1 MQVQV
6 QVQAQAQVQVQLQ
19 VQVLKAREA
28 AAVKVLDTLGADE
41 SLTVAG
47 LFAGP
52 AAT

>member
-6 QVQAQAQVQVQLQ
+6 QVQAQAQ

>member
-6 QVQAQAQVQVQLQ
+6 QVQ

-47 LFAGP
+47 LFAGS

>member
-6 QVQAQAQVQVQLQ
+6 QVQAQAQVQVQVQ
-19 VQVLKAREA
+19 VQLLKAREA
-28 AAVKVLDTLGADE
+28 ATVKVLDALGADE

-47 LFAGP
+47 LLAGS

>member
-47 LFAGP
+47 LLAGS